1 MQRNDLSQYDAV
13 SVSQKAIKDLKK
25 DIPESAP
32 DDAPIGTTNGA
43 SNGSPNGA
51 PNGVPNGATNGATN
65 GLLGIPWRKLSRLL
79 PWFLLLGLALYFFL
93 PLVAS
98 LENSVRVLRSMVF
111 WLVALALVAEAFSYV
126 GNGLMLKTFVALGNQ
141 KLPLLRGALISLAS
155 YSIGLVAGGMVAS
168 VPATYRWLNQH
179 GSQREWAAIAGILP
193 STLITLVLAV
203 ISVFGMV
210 QLFISQE
217 LTSLQI
223 AGFAVSM
230 LPTLGLAV
238 VLILG
243 SAYRSKVGALVEWI
257 GSRWAK
263 LRKKEF
269 NPAHSRQTLADFY
282 FAWEML
288 KGGRWQKPLLG
299 AVIYCGLDIAALYF
313 IFLAAGYPVHISILL
328 TGYGLPL
335 LFGRAAFFLPGGV
348 GVIESTMAALYTT
361 LGVPS
366 AESVVVVLAYRVVS
380 FWLPSLAGFP
390 AMMLLQPKK
399 RQSAE

>member
-1 MQRNDLSQYDAV
+1 MQHNHPSQYDAV
-13 SVSQKAIKDLKK
+13 GVDQKEKQSLQNNA
-25 DIPESAP
+25 ANGGMN
-32 DDAPIGTTNGA
+32 GTA
-43 SNGSPNGA
+43 
-51 PNGVPNGATNGATN
+51 
-65 GLLGIPWRKLSRLL
+65 GIPWKKISRLL
-79 PWFLLLGLALYFFL
+79 PWLLLLGLALYFFL

-98 LENSVRVLRSMVF
+98 LENSVRVLQSMVF
-111 WLVALALVAEAFSYV
+111 WLVALALVAEAISYI
-126 GNGLMLKTFVALGNQ
+126 GTGLMLKTFLALGNHH
-141 KLPLLRGALISLAS
+141 LSLLRGIMISLAS

-210 QLFISQE
+210 NLFISQE
-217 LTSLQI
+217 LTNLQI
-223 AGFAVSM
+223 AGFGISM
-230 LPTLGLAV
+230 LPTLALTAI
-238 VLILG
+238 LILG
-243 SAYRSKVGALVEWI
+243 SAYRPKVEALVEWV
-257 GSRWAK
+257 GVRWAR

-269 NPAHSRQTLADFY
+269 NPAHSRQSLSDFY

-288 KGGRWQKPLLG
+288 RGGRWHKPLLG
-299 AVIYCGLDIAALYF
+299 AVIYCGLDIVALYF
-313 IFLAAGYPVHISILL
+313 IFLAAGYPIHLSVLL

-366 AESVVVVLAYRVVS
+366 AESVVVVLAYRLVS
-380 FWLPSLAGFP
+380 FWIPALVGFP
-390 AMMLLQPKK
+390 AMMLLQNPKK
-399 RQSAE
+399 QQPAD